1 MVEIEIKMKDYDRC
15 VVCGAY
21 IGKGHDPA
29 LCDNENCKVVFDFE
43 CSFNKLAKGVMLS
56 NDRR

>member
-21 IGKGHDPA
+21 IGKGNDQA
-29 LCDNENCKVVFDFE
+29 LSDNENCKVVFDFE
-43 CSFNKLAKGVMLS
+43 CSFNKWAKEEML
-56 NDRR
+56 NNRR